1 MYWCYTFSLVNQPVI
16 DMSNVGVYEA
26 KVQLSRLL
34 KGVQK
39 GKRYTITNGR
49 IPVADL
55 VPHAG
60 DVKGAVLLDRGARPS
75 KKLRELA
82 NRRLTKMRRQRG
94 RRGNKLEHFIDKA
107 REG

>member
-1 MYWCYTFSLVNQPVI
+1 
-16 DMSNVGVYEA
+16 MSNVEVYEA

-34 KGVQK
+34 KGVQQ

-49 IPVADL
+49 VPIADL

-60 DVKGAVLLDRGARPS
+60 NIKGAVLLHKGAAPS
-75 KKLRELA
+75 KKLRDLA
-82 NRRLTKMRRQRG
+82 NRRLTRMRRQRG
-94 RRGNKLEHFIDKA
+94 RPRINLERFIEEA

>member
-1 MYWCYTFSLVNQPVI
+1 
-16 DMSNVGVYEA
+16 MSNVGVYEA

-34 KGVQK
+34 KGVQQ

-49 IPVADL
+49 VPVADL

-60 DVKGAVLLDRGARPS
+60 DIKGAVLLDQGASPS
-75 KKLRELA
+75 KRLRELA
-82 NRRLTKMRRQRG
+82 KRRLARMRRQRG
-94 RRGNKLEHFIDKA
+94 RPGINLERFIDEA

>member
-1 MYWCYTFSLVNQPVI
+1 
-16 DMSNVGVYEA
+16 MSNVGVYEA
-26 KVQLSRLL
+26 KLQLSRLL
-34 KGVQK
+34 KGVQQ

-49 IPVADL
+49 VPVADL
-55 VPHAG
+55 VPHAA
-60 DVKGAVLLDRGARPS
+60 DTKGAVLLDQGAPPS

-94 RRGNKLEHFIDKA
+94 HPGFNLERFIDKA